1 LTRSGGRRRSGG
13 RSPRGGGRG
22 ARSRGRAPRW
32 SGPLPLGL
40 RLAAWAV
47 LAVSFAAGFAAAGAL
62 VELDRQVRARFEGTQ
77 FRVPS
82 RVYSAPDILYP
93 GLDWKQ
99 FGLRDVLSQAPQRLL
114 YLHGHEHQPW
124 CWRPVVLPGAVVV
137 HTPPTAAFTPGDT
150 AACVPFG
157 LRFLN
162 QSTFSDG
169 AIVAYEWDFGDGSDP
184 AFGHEVTHIYEE
196 GSSAE
201 FPYRVKMTIHFADS
215 QGPESI
221 FRTLALPV
229 SDTPTPGSCPPDSV
243 VVQIFARDTVF
254 QTSSTGCATADI
266 ADHLVSIDGELA
278 RGNAELTFDYEW
290 EALPENTQAR
300 AILSISYIDEND
312 TPIERD
318 LINLT
323 EESGGK
329 YSLRELI
336 EVPEVTS
343 AEFAVSFIVF
353 DNPTSKLISLV
364 IKPITLTFESE

>member
-1 LTRSGGRRRSGG
+1 
-13 RSPRGGGRG
+13 
-22 ARSRGRAPRW
+22 
-32 SGPLPLGL
+32 
-40 RLAAWAV
+40 
-47 LAVSFAAGFAAAGAL
+47 
-62 VELDRQVRARFEGTQ
+62 
-77 FRVPS
+77 
-82 RVYSAPDILYP
+82 
-93 GLDWKQ
+93 
-99 FGLRDVLSQAPQRLL
+99 
-114 YLHGHEHQPW
+114 
-124 CWRPVVLPGAVVV
+124 
-137 HTPPTAAFTPGDT
+137 
-150 AACVPFG
+150 
-157 LRFLN
+157 
-162 QSTFSDG
+162 
-169 AIVAYEWDFGDGSDP
+169 
-184 AFGHEVTHIYEE
+184 
-196 GSSAE
+196 
-201 FPYRVKMTIHFADS
+201 MTIHFADS

-266 ADHLVSIDGELA
+266 ADHLVSINGELA

-364 IKPITLTFESE
+364 INPIKLTFESE